1 VKSPRSAAPSNAG
14 FRGKVVLVTGGSRG
28 IGAAIARAFAGAGA
42 AVAINYRRSRTEAA
56 ELAAS
61 VGGEAIK
68 GDVAR
73 HAGKLVAEVLRRFGR
88 LDVLVN
94 NAGHSERAIWTDDL
108 DAITRDMWDRVMETD
123 LRGTFECSRA
133 AARVM
138 KKGKIINV
146 TSIPALTGER
156 EGIVYSIAKAGVL
169 GMTKSLA
176 MRLAPR
182 IQVNCMALGSIETGW
197 VPWLSPAMKRCY
209 QAAVPVGR
217 FGKPQEVAELA
228 LFLAGNDWVTG
239 QTYVIDGGESR
250 V

>member
-1 VKSPRSAAPSNAG
+1 MKD
-14 FRGKVVLVTGGSRG
+14 KVALVTGGSRG
-28 IGAAIARAFAGAGA
+28 NGAAIARVFAAAGYQVA
-42 AVAINYRRSRTEAA
+42 VNYRKSRADAEAVAKTF
-56 ELAAS
+56 
-61 VGGEAIK
+61 GGVAVK
-68 GDVAR
+68 GDV
-73 HAGKLVAEVLRRFGR
+73 GKDADVLIDGVVKKLGR

-94 NAGHSERAIWTDDL
+94 NAGASDRAAWTDDL
-108 DAITRDMWDRVMETD
+108 DAVTDEMWDRILNTD
-123 LRGTFECSRA
+123 LRGTFRCSRA

-176 MRLAPR
+176 MLLAPR

-197 VPWLSPAMKRCY
+197 VEWLPPALRESY
-209 QAAVPVGR
+209 ASAIPVSR
-217 FGKPQEVAELA
+217 FGRPEEVGELA

-239 QTYVIDGGESR
+239 QTYVLDGGETR

>member
-1 VKSPRSAAPSNAG
+1 MKNPVA
-14 FRGKVVLVTGGSRG
+14 LVTGGSRG
-28 IGAAIARAFAGAGA
+28 NGAAIARVFAAAGYRVA
-42 AVAINYRRSRTEAA
+42 VNYRKSRADAEAVAKTF
-56 ELAAS
+56 
-61 VGGEAIK
+61 GGVAIR
-68 GDVAR
+68 GDVGKDAEALI
-73 HAGKLVAEVLRRFGR
+73 AGVVRKLGR

-94 NAGHSERAIWTDDL
+94 NAGASDRAAWTDDL
-108 DAITRDMWDRVMETD
+108 DAVTDEMWDRILDTD
-123 LRGTFECSRA
+123 LRGTFRCCRA

-156 EGIVYSIAKAGVL
+156 EGIIYSIAKAGVL

-176 MRLAPR
+176 MLLAPR

-197 VPWLSPAMKRCY
+197 VEWLPPALRKSY
-209 QAAVPVGR
+209 ASAIPVRR
-217 FGKPQEVAELA
+217 FGRPEEVGELA

-239 QTYVIDGGESR
+239 QTYVLDGGETR

>member
-1 VKSPRSAAPSNAG
+1 MTQ
-14 FRGKVVLVTGGSRG
+14 KVALVTGGSRG
-28 IGAAIARAFAGAGA
+28 IGAAISRAFAAAGYKVA
-42 AVAINYRRSRTEAA
+42 VNYRSSRADAEAVAGTT
-56 ELAAS
+56 
-61 VGGEAIK
+61 GGVAVK
-68 GDVAR
+68 GDVGRDAD
-73 HAGKLVAEVLRRFGR
+73 ALVATVAKKLGR

-94 NAGHSERAIWTDDL
+94 TAGVADPSAWTEDL
-108 DAITRDMWDRVMETD
+108 EAVTDEMWDRILETD
-123 LRGTFECSRA
+123 LGGTFRCCRA

-156 EGIVYSIAKAGVL
+156 EAIVYSIAKAGVL

-182 IQVNCMALGSIETGW
+182 IQVNCMAFGSIETGW
-197 VPWLSPAMKRCY
+197 AEWLSPAKRRSY
-209 QAAVPVGR
+209 ASAIPVGR
-217 FGKPQEVAELA
+217 FGRPEEAAQLA

-239 QTYVIDGGESR
+239 QTYVLDGGESR

>member
-1 VKSPRSAAPSNAG
+1 MK
-14 FRGKVVLVTGGSRG
+14 GKVALVTGGSRG
-28 IGAAIARAFAGAGA
+28 IGAAIARAFAKDGVRVAVNYRASKKDAEAVAASIGGTAIRGDVGKDADALVA
-42 AVAINYRRSRTEAA
+42 AV
-56 ELAAS
+56 L
-61 VGGEAIK
+61 K
-68 GDVAR
+68 
-73 HAGKLVAEVLRRFGR
+73 KFGR

-94 NAGHSERAIWTDDL
+94 NAGTSDRGAWTDDL
-108 DAITRDMWDRVMETD
+108 DAITDERWDRVMDTD
-123 LRGTFECSRA
+123 LRGTFRCCRA

-156 EGIVYSIAKAGVL
+156 EGLVYSIAKAGVL

-176 MRLAPR
+176 MLLAPR

-197 VPWLSPAMKRCY
+197 VDWLPAPLRKSY
-209 QAAVPVGR
+209 AKAIPVGR
-217 FGKPQEVAELA
+217 FGKPDEVAELA

-239 QTYVIDGGESR
+239 QTYVLDGGESR

>member
-1 VKSPRSAAPSNAG
+1 MKDRVA
-14 FRGKVVLVTGGSRG
+14 LVTGGSRG
-28 IGAAIARAFAGAGA
+28 NGAAIARVLAAAGYRVAVNYRKSRA
-42 AVAINYRRSRTEAA
+42 DAEAVAKTF
-56 ELAAS
+56 
-61 VGGEAIK
+61 GGVAVK
-68 GDVAR
+68 GDV
-73 HAGKLVAEVLRRFGR
+73 GKDADRLIDGVVKKLGR

-94 NAGHSERAIWTDDL
+94 NAGASDRAAWTDDL
-108 DAITRDMWDRVMETD
+108 NAVTDEMWDRILDTD
-123 LRGTFECSRA
+123 LRGTFRCSRA

-176 MRLAPR
+176 MLLAPR

-197 VPWLSPAMKRCY
+197 VEWLPPALRKSY
-209 QAAVPVGR
+209 ASAIPVGR
-217 FGKPQEVAELA
+217 FGRPEEVGELV

-239 QTYVIDGGESR
+239 QTYVLDGGETR

>member
-1 VKSPRSAAPSNAG
+1 VKK
-14 FRGKVVLVTGGSRG
+14 KVALVTGGSRG
-28 IGAAIARAFAGAGA
+28 NGAAIARTFAAAGYHVA
-42 AVAINYRRSRTEAA
+42 VNYRKSRADAEAVAKTF
-56 ELAAS
+56 
-61 VGGEAIK
+61 GGVAVK
-68 GDVAR
+68 GDVGREADALI
-73 HAGKLVAEVLRRFGR
+73 AGVVKKLGR

-94 NAGHSERAIWTDDL
+94 NAGASDRAAWTDDL
-108 DAITRDMWDRVMETD
+108 DAVTDEMWDRILETD
-123 LRGTFECSRA
+123 LRGTFRCCRA

-176 MRLAPR
+176 MLLAPR

-197 VPWLSPAMKRCY
+197 VEWLPPALRRSY
-209 QAAVPVGR
+209 ASAIPVGR
-217 FGKPQEVAELA
+217 FGRPEEVGELA
-228 LFLAGNDWVTG
+228 LFLAENDWVTG
-239 QTYVIDGGESR
+239 QTVVLDGGESR